1 VSLGFVF
8 PGQGS
13 QTVGMLKEM
22 ADCYPIVR
30 TTFDEAGEVLGLPMW
45 TLVSEGPQ
53 ERLNQTEITQPVLLT
68 ASTALWRAWKAEG
81 GRDPDQL
88 AGHSLG
94 EYSALVCAGAL
105 TFTDAVALVHQ
116 RGKLMQEAVPQ
127 GEGAM
132 AAILGL
138 DDDVVAACCES
149 VDGVVSPANFNAPSQ
164 VVIAGSAAAVAA
176 AVENCVAAG
185 ARRAVPLQVSG
196 PFHCELMAP
205 AKAGFAEALDSV
217 TLAMPRIPVVHNVDA
232 KVAGDIGTLR
242 EKLLEQ
248 MARPVQWTRSIE
260 AMTGSGVTRFVE
272 CGAGKVL
279 AGLIKRIDRTKT
291 VHNIDVPDDFVSA
304 LAEEGA
310 NR

>member
-1 VSLGFVF
+1 MSLGFVF

-13 QTVGMLKEM
+13 QTVGMLGEM
-22 ADCYPIVR
+22 AEKHQVVR
-30 TTFDEAGEVLGLPMW
+30 ETFDEAGEVLGLDMW
-45 TLVSEGPQ
+45 HLVSEGPQ

-68 ASTALWRAWKAEG
+68 ASTALWRAWQEAD
-81 GRDPDQL
+81 GRRPEIL

-105 TFTDAVALVHQ
+105 TFAEGVSLVHQ

-138 DDDVVAACCES
+138 DDEVVAECCEK
-149 VDGVVSPANFNAPSQ
+149 VEGVVSPANYNAPSQ

-176 AVENCVAAG
+176 AVEACNEAG
-185 ARRAVPLQVSG
+185 ARKAVALQVSG

-205 AKAGFAEALDSV
+205 AKVGFAEALDRV
-217 TLAMPRIPVVHNVDA
+217 ELKMPEIPVVHNVDA
-232 KVAGDIGTLR
+232 TVATDLADLR

-248 MARPVQWTRSIE
+248 IARPVQWTQCMR
-260 AMTGSGVTRFVE
+260 AMLDAGADEFVE

-279 AGLIKRIDRTKT
+279 AGLIKRIDRKMA
-291 VHNIDVPDDFVSA
+291 VHNIEAPEAFDAA
-304 LAEEGA
+304 L
-310 NR
+310 R

>member
-1 VSLGFVF
+1 MSLGFVF

-13 QTVGMLKEM
+13 QTVGMLGEM
-22 ADCYPIVR
+22 AAAHEVVR
-30 TTFDEAGEVLGLPMW
+30 ATFDEAGEVLGLDMW
-45 TLVSEGPQ
+45 HLVSEGPQ

-68 ASTALWRAWKAEG
+68 ASTALWRAWQARG
-81 GRDPDQL
+81 GRAPDVL

-105 TFTDAVALVHQ
+105 TFAEGVSLVHK

-138 DDDVVAACCES
+138 DDDVVGECCDS
-149 VDGVVSPANFNAPSQ
+149 VEGVVSPANFNAPSQ
-164 VVIAGSAAAVAA
+164 VVIAGSADAVAK
-176 AVENCVAAG
+176 AVDACNEAG
-185 ARRAVPLQVSG
+185 ARKAVPLQVSG

-205 AKAGFAEALDSV
+205 AKAGFAEALNGVD
-217 TLAMPRIPVVHNVDA
+217 LKMPEIPVVHNVDA
-232 KVAGDIGTLR
+232 TVASDLADLR

-248 MARPVQWTRSIE
+248 IARPVQWTRSMQ
-260 AMTGSGVTRFVE
+260 AMIDSGADQFVE

-279 AGLIKRIDRTKT
+279 AGLIKRIDRKMP
-291 VHNIDVPDDFVSA
+291 VHNIESPDAFEAALSA
-304 LAEEGA
+304 
-310 NR
+310 